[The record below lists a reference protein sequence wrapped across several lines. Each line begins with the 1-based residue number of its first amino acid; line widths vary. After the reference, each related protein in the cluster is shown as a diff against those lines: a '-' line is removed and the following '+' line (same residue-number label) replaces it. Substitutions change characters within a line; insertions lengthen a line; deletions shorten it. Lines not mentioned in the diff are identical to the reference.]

1 MVRFSRLLM
10 ISFRSVCWKVVEM
23 PLLKSSQNTRLYTS
37 TKTLC
42 LFFLLPQKTHR
53 PQHFKVLDAGSVGQT
68 FRTKSLEC
76 RLLFFFVSPFQFV
89 FLFLLSL
96 LHMRRRY
103 KQHSMASVNRKHRKK
118 KRTGPQV
125 GKTKRKKKKKNEN
138 KGRGQ
143 SV

>member
-1 MVRFSRLLM
+1 MCRVSCFGTILGVA
-10 ISFRSVCWKVVEM
+10 FRPKHFV
-23 PLLKSSQNTRLYTS
+23 
-37 TKTLC
+37 
-42 LFFLLPQKTHR
+42 FFFFPKKTHR

-76 RLLFFFVSPFQFV
+76 RLLFFFVSPFQFF

-125 GKTKRKKKKKNEN
+125 GKTKRKKKKKMKIKEEDRVCRRVSWSACAHDRMD
-138 KGRGQ
+138 GW
-143 SV
+143 